1 MLCVNQP
8 IQVFV
13 QNADI
18 QANEKESGE
27 IVRASVSLFGDK
39 LIRANKKM
47 RKQNTKKIK

>member
-13 QNADI
+13 QNA
-18 QANEKESGE
+18 NGKESGE

-39 LIRANKKM
+39 LIRANKNMK
-47 RKQNTKKIK
+47 KQKTKKKTR